1 MIQDKY
7 DPSGQGM
14 FSKSGR
20 QSGDAR
26 TMLERVINSQTTKNK
41 KKESFLANQNPYS
54 NLFDEIEALTKES
67 QLNRPNTANI
77 QNQRSYFHDYQIT
90 IKEKIDTANKMEPFQ
105 KQISREQ
112 YNRPFSQK
120 QEVRSKK
127 KGGFIYVN
135 PDPLKKRPQL
145 VWDILKVYKTQ
156 QKFKQQ
162 TQQNILA
169 SQCQQQ
175 QQSTINQARQSVM
188 QNNSKEQAA
197 TLDQSMVLTRSF
209 LQSPSKRSKEQQKT
223 PNNQKT
229 PIKINTQQSFCK
241 SYLDKSYDQVNQQ
254 SHSQSPEKA
263 NNEIIAYP
271 ERVKRKVSGFIDFK
285 RQLNRS
291 KDSYDKFY
299 KVNEKRFEYLNESQ
313 VSSKVKHLR
322 DLSFNKQLNREVVST
337 FKPVEKIPDN
347 GYQPNFE
354 VTKKSLGRVGPNF
367 SKISPHKSLEN
378 KLVGVY
384 QGVHY
389 EYDQWVKN
397 PNKKSIVYKN
407 NKLNII
413 PFEKQLPRE
422 QCPNHALPGYMQN
435 VRSRISLQDLSQKML
450 EENSYMD
457 QKFLNMN
464 SVFST
469 KSSMSRQSTKSIT
482 QQNFFISGQMVKSPS
497 QKERRQTANSSCK
510 NGRNFQ
516 RNGSFV
522 SAQITNHSFY
532 Y

>member
-26 TMLERVINSQTTKNK
+26 TMLERVIFSQTTKNK

-67 QLNRPNTANI
+67 QMNRPNTANI

-90 IKEKIDTANKMEPFQ
+90 IKEKIDNASRIEPFQ

-135 PDPLKKRPQL
+135 PDPLKKKPQL

-162 TQQNILA
+162 TQQNIQA

-175 QQSTINQARQSVM
+175 MQNTIMNQTRKSVM
-188 QNNSKEQAA
+188 QNNPKEQAA

-209 LQSPSKRSKEQQKT
+209 LQSPSKKNKET
-223 PNNQKT
+223 PRNQKT
-229 PIKINTQQSFCK
+229 PIKTNTQQSFSK
-241 SYLDKSYDQVNQQ
+241 SYIDKSQDQINQ
-254 SHSQSPEKA
+254 SHSQSPDKSC
-263 NNEIIAYP
+263 NEIIVYP

-450 EENSYMD
+450 EENSFMD

-482 QQNFFISGQMVKSPS
+482 QQNFFKTSQIVKSPS
-497 QKERRQTANSSCK
+497 QKERIQTANSSYK